1 MVVRLRRSAY
11 DHLGALP
18 GGGKLGRVAIEGKLL
33 PTGSAG
39 HCDLL
44 HGAKDGVPPFVR
56 GQQVQAA
63 LTGQLHVHA
72 QTVGQIPQLLQK
84 LRACARNG
92 LGVDVAP
99 EAVFTPQQPQHRQ
112 HPFGGVVRGAQHRA
126 GQKQPLDVVAAVE
139 LHGQLCQFPGR
150 KGGAGDIVG
159 AAVDAVAAVEGAAV
173 GHEHLEQADAAAIGG
188 KGVAAARGIATAYR
202 ARARGAG
209 RPAGGAGN
217 VIFGAV
223 RQNGQLVHQGLF
235 HAKTPPKGIKPGKRV
250 KK

>member
-1 MVVRLRRSAY
+1 MLCPA
-11 DHLGALP
+11 
-18 GGGKLGRVAIEGKLL
+18 GGKFGRVTVEGKFL
-33 PTGSAG
+33 PAGSAG
-39 HCDLL
+39 YRDLL
-44 HGAKDGVPPFVR
+44 HGAEDGVPPLVW
-56 GQQVQAA
+56 GKQVQAA
-63 LTGQLHVHA
+63 FTGQLHVHA

-84 LRACARNG
+84 FRACARNG
-92 LGVDVAP
+92 FGVDVAP
-99 EAVFTPQQPQHRQ
+99 KAVFAPQQPQHRQ
-112 HPFGGVVRGAQHRA
+112 HPLGGVVRGAQHRA

-188 KGVAAARGIATAYR
+188 KGVAAARGIAAAYR

-235 HAKTPPKGIKPGKRV
+235 HAKNTSKEDKIGKKGQKIKPYAKQQMAL
-250 KK
+250 